1 MAQTSITQATVE
13 VPALWDTYQTAE
25 YLKVS
30 PKWLERDRWKGA
42 TIPYVKVGRSV
53 RYRASD
59 VLAYLAENSVDSE
72 RGAA

>member
-1 MAQTSITQATVE
+1 MTQTSITQATVE
-13 VPALWDTYQTAE
+13 MPALWDTEQTAR

-30 PKWLERDRWKGA
+30 TKWLERDRWQGA
-42 TIPYVKVGRSV
+42 KIPYIKVGRSV

-59 VLAYLAENSVDSE
+59 VLAYLAQNSVDSE